1 MRRGHPDMQDL
12 KEVAAVLWANPE
24 TIDEYIEF
32 TEKLFH
38 ERVV

>member
-1 MRRGHPDMQDL
+1 MNYLFEGKLDNTVHDVTRDQLM
-12 KEVAAVLWANPE
+12 NM
-24 TIDEYIEF
+24 YIEF